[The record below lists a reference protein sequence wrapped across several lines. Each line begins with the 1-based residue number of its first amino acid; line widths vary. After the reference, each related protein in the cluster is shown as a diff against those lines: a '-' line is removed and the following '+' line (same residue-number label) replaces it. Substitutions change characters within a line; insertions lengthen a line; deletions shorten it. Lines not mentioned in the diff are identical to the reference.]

1 MYCDRCSMFFS
12 MTTHQV
18 SPLDLNHSPKQT
30 ATPNGRPV
38 PLEYWPT
45 RSMKGGTSENE
56 DNGGSDNEL
65 IPGFFNDF
73 LEESDD
79 PSQMQ
84 PQTNWPALPHSS
96 VSQLGS
102 GSGSPSQ
109 IPASQ
114 LDPLNSCISASGR
127 TG

>member
-1 MYCDRCSMFFS
+1 MES
-12 MTTHQV
+12 
-18 SPLDLNHSPKQT
+18 
-30 ATPNGRPV
+30 
-38 PLEYWPT
+38 WPT
-45 RSMKGGTSENE
+45 RNIKGGTSENE

-65 IPGFFNDF
+65 ILGFFNDF

-127 TG
+127 PG